1 MKNDEMNGT
10 TWSTTVLLSDFAQVA
25 DGKLYVLGG
34 GWSLCGPGAFQ
45 HALAIKIEVPWDE
58 SNRAHKLEAIL
69 HDEDNKQGAVGTPP
83 SPVRFEGTFEVGR
96 PAGLPPGTP
105 LDFPLAVN
113 LGLLQLPPGKGYVWM
128 INVDGHFVGK
138 ARFRTRPS

>member
-69 HDEDNKQGAVGTPP
+69 HDEDNKQVAVGTPP

-128 INVDGHFVGK
+128 INVDGRPVGK